1 MDARSNRRQ
10 VSHPR
15 IRTLG
20 KPVAV
25 CTEESW
31 LDLLKPE
38 RERLAD
44 LQAAQPGAQSI
55 DDETEGLL
63 LALGQAVEQRDHNL
77 SGHCERLA
85 FIGVAMG
92 VVMRLEHTSLLA
104 LYRGGYLH
112 DVGKVG
118 IPDSILFKPGPL
130 TAQEWAIM
138 RTHPARG
145 EEICRHLKSL
155 RPVLPII
162 RHHHERFDGSGY
174 PDGLRGKQIPL
185 LARVMQIADIYD
197 ALISPRC
204 YKPAFSPAKALETIL
219 EEAGR
224 GWRDPQIVDLF
235 LRLHKDVI
243 SKNTC
248 PTAEIGHS
256 LVALRA
262 SLATLQEFPA
272 DSVA

>member
-104 LYRGGYLH
+104 LYRGG
-112 DVGKVG
+112 
-118 IPDSILFKPGPL
+118 
-130 TAQEWAIM
+130 
-138 RTHPARG
+138 
-145 EEICRHLKSL
+145 
-155 RPVLPII
+155 
-162 RHHHERFDGSGY
+162 
-174 PDGLRGKQIPL
+174 
-185 LARVMQIADIYD
+185 
-197 ALISPRC
+197 
-204 YKPAFSPAKALETIL
+204 
-219 EEAGR
+219 
-224 GWRDPQIVDLF
+224 
-235 LRLHKDVI
+235 
-243 SKNTC
+243 
-248 PTAEIGHS
+248 
-256 LVALRA
+256 
-262 SLATLQEFPA
+262 
-272 DSVA
+272 

>member
-1 MDARSNRRQ
+1 MNARSNRRH
-10 VSHPR
+10 VSNAGMQSV
-15 IRTLG
+15 G

-31 LDLLKPE
+31 LDLLRPE

-44 LQAAQPGAQSI
+44 LEAAQNGELSI
-55 DDETEGLL
+55 DDETDGLL
-63 LALGQAVEQRDHNL
+63 LALGEAVEQRDHNL
-77 SGHCERLA
+77 AGHCERLA
-85 FIGVAMG
+85 WIAVAMG
-92 VVMRLEHTSLLA
+92 VVMRLERTSLLA

-118 IPDSILFKPGPL
+118 IPDSILFNPRPL
-130 TAQEWAIM
+130 SRQEWVIM
-138 RTHPARG
+138 RSHTTRG
-145 EEICRHLKSL
+145 EQICRHLHSL

-162 RHHHERFDGSGY
+162 RSHHERFDGSGY
-174 PDGLRGKQIPL
+174 PDGLRGTQIPL

-197 ALISPRC
+197 ALTSRRC
-204 YKPAFSPAKALETIL
+204 YKPAYSPAKAVEMILDET
-219 EEAGR
+219 GR

-243 SKNTC
+243 SKDTWHG
-248 PTAEIGHS
+248 AGIGHS
-256 LVALRA
+256 LEALRA
-262 SLATLQEFPA
+262 ALANRRDFPA

>member
-1 MDARSNRRQ
+1 MAARSNRRP
-10 VSHPR
+10 VSNAG

-20 KPVAV
+20 KRVEV
-25 CTEESW
+25 CAEESW

-185 LARVMQIADIYD
+185 LARVMQVADIYD

-219 EEAGR
+219 EETGR

-243 SKNTC
+243 SKNAC